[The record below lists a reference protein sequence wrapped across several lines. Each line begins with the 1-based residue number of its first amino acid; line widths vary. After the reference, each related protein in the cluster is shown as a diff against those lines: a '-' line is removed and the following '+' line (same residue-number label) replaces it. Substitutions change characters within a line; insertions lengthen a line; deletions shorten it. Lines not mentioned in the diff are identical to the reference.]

1 MYTNSY
7 QLLLHEKERNVKH
20 KFFAA
25 LLLAIAPAA
34 MAQSLSGMWDAT
46 ITFNGQ
52 DIPFRLQIAGDGSNI
67 QGWFFNG
74 NEKEVSSGGSF
85 QNETLVLNFDS
96 YAAKLEAK
104 LQDGAL
110 VGQYGPMLKKTY
122 PVTAHR
128 HQAEAGASAKAP
140 SIDGLWEVAVKSSKG
155 EKAWRLIVQQKSASN
170 VEAAILRVDGDTG
183 ALTGGY
189 RDGKFVLSHF
199 SGGRPAL
206 VVLTPSSDGTLAVEM
221 TDLHGSSE
229 LTATRPDV
237 ARARGLAPPTDPDH
251 HTSVKNPSEPFRF
264 SFPDLNG
271 KIVSNT
277 DARFQGKVV
286 LVNITGSWCP
296 NCHDEAP
303 FLAELYR
310 KYRSQGLEVV
320 ALSFEEEDQLKNP
333 ARLRAFMK
341 EYGIDYT
348 VLLGG
353 VPDDRDAKLTQPVN
367 LNSWPT
373 TFFLGRDGRV
383 RFVHAGFP
391 GPASGD
397 LYRQA
402 THEFYAQVESLLAE
416 KPATSTA
423 SLR

>member
-1 MYTNSY
+1 MKT
-7 QLLLHEKERNVKH
+7 
-20 KFFAA
+20 KFLAA
-25 LLLAIAPAA
+25 LLFAIAPAA
-34 MAQSLSGMWDAT
+34 VGQTPQSLAGLWDAT
-46 ITFNGQ
+46 ITFSGH
-52 DIPFRLQIAGDGSNI
+52 DIPFRLQIAGDGANI
-67 QGWFFNG
+67 QGWLFNG
-74 NEKEVSSGGSF
+74 DDKVVASGASF
-85 QNETLVLNFDS
+85 HDGTLVLNFDS

-110 VGQYGPMLKKTY
+110 VGQYGPMLKKIY
-122 PVTAHR
+122 PVAAHR
-128 HQAEAGASAKAP
+128 HQAAAKAAGDISVP
-140 SIDGLWEVAVKSSKG
+140 SINGLWEVPVKSSKG
-155 EKAWRLIVQQKSASN
+155 ELAWRLIVRQKSATDVS
-170 VEAAILRVDGDTG
+170 AAILRVDGDTG

-189 RDGKFVLSHF
+189 KDGKFVLSHF
-199 SGGRPAL
+199 SGGRPSL
-206 VVLTPSSDGTLAVEM
+206 MILTPASDGTLAIDM
-221 TDLHGSSE
+221 TDLHGTSQM
-229 LTATRPDV
+229 TAARPDV
-237 ARARGLAPPTDPDH
+237 ARAKGLPPPTDPDH
-251 HTSVKNPSEPFRF
+251 HTAVKDPAEPFRF

-277 DARFQGKVV
+277 DPRFQGKVV

-310 KYRSQGLEVV
+310 KYRNQGLEIV
-320 ALSFEEEDQLKNP
+320 ALSFEEGDQLTNP
-333 ARLRAFMK
+333 TRLRAFMK

-348 VLLGG
+348 VLLAGT
-353 VPDDRDAKLTQPVN
+353 PDDRDTKLTQPVN

-402 THEFYAQVESLLAE
+402 AHEFYAQVESLLAE
-416 KPATSTA
+416 NRTA
-423 SLR
+423 STR

>member
-1 MYTNSY
+1 MKTKY
-7 QLLLHEKERNVKH
+7 
-20 KFFAA
+20 FAA

-34 MAQSLSGMWDAT
+34 MAQSISGLWDAT
-46 ITFNGQ
+46 ITFNNQ
-52 DIPFRLQIAGDGSNI
+52 DIPFRLQIAGDGAKL
-67 QGWFFNG
+67 QGWLFNG
-74 NEKEVSSGGSF
+74 DEKVVASHASF
-85 QNETLVLNFDS
+85 QNGSLVLNFDS

-104 LQDGAL
+104 LEDGAL

-122 PVTAHR
+122 PVRAHP
-128 HQAEAGASAKAP
+128 HQESMLPGNASAP

-155 EKAWRLIVQQKSASN
+155 EQAWRLIVQQKSAKD

-183 ALTGGY
+183 ALTGAY
-189 RDGKFVLSHF
+189 KDGKFVLSHF

-206 VVLTPSSDGTLAVEM
+206 MILTPAADGTLAIDM
-221 TDLHGSSE
+221 TDLHGGSQ

-237 ARARGLAPPTDPDH
+237 ARAKGLAPPTDPDH
-251 HTSVKNPSEPFRF
+251 HTTVKDPSEPFRF
-264 SFPDLNG
+264 SAPDLNG
-271 KIVSNT
+271 KVVSST
-277 DARFQGKVV
+277 DTRFQGKVV
-286 LVNITGSWCP
+286 LVNVTGSWCP

-333 ARLRAFMK
+333 TRLRAFMK

-348 VLLGG
+348 VLLAGTTEE
-353 VPDDRDAKLTQPVN
+353 RDAKLTQPVN

-391 GPASGD
+391 GPASGE

-402 THEFYAQVESLLAE
+402 AHEFNSQVESLLAE
-416 KPATSTA
+416 KLTSSA
-423 SLR
+423 H

>member
-1 MYTNSY
+1 M
-7 QLLLHEKERNVKH
+7 RI
-20 KFFAA
+20 KFLAA
-25 LLLAIAPAA
+25 LVIALVAIAPAA
-34 MAQSLSGMWDAT
+34 VAQSLDGLWDAT

-52 DIPFRLQIAGDGSNI
+52 AIPFRLQIAGEGPNLK
-67 QGWFFNG
+67 GWLFNG
-74 NEKEVSSGGSF
+74 EDKVVASGASF
-85 QNETLVLNFDS
+85 QNGSLVLNFDS

-104 LQDGAL
+104 LQDGEL

-122 PVTAHR
+122 PVTAQR
-128 HQAEAGASAKAP
+128 HKAEPSSSASAP
-140 SIDGLWEVAVKSSKG
+140 SINGLWEVAVKSSKG
-155 EKAWRLIVQQKSASN
+155 EQAWRLIVQQKSASN
-170 VEAAILRVDGDTG
+170 VSAAILRVDGDTG

-189 RDGKFVLSHF
+189 KDGKFVLSHF

-206 VVLTPSSDGTLAVEM
+206 MVLTPGADGTLAIDM
-221 TDLHGSSE
+221 TDLHGTSQLS
-229 LTATRPDV
+229 ATRPDV
-237 ARARGLAPPTDPDH
+237 ARAKGLAPPTDPDH
-251 HTSVKNPSEPFRF
+251 HTTVKDASQPFQF
-264 SFPDLNG
+264 SAPDLNG
-271 KIVSNT
+271 KIVSNA

-286 LVNITGSWCP
+286 LVNVTGSWCP

-310 KYRSQGLEVV
+310 KYHSQGLEVV

-353 VPDDRDAKLTQPVN
+353 TPDERDAKLTQPVN

-391 GPASGD
+391 GPASGE

-402 THEFYAQVESLLAE
+402 AHEFYSQVESLLAE
-416 KPATSTA
+416 NHTA
-423 SLR
+423 SR

>member
-1 MYTNSY
+1 MKTK
-7 QLLLHEKERNVKH
+7 LWV
-20 KFFAA
+20 A
-25 LLLAIAPAA
+25 LLAIAPAA
-34 MAQSLSGMWDAT
+34 MAQSLAGLWDAT

-52 DIPFRLQIAGDGSNI
+52 NIPFRLQIAGDGSSI
-67 QGWFFNG
+67 RGWFFNG
-74 NEKEVSSGGSF
+74 DEKEVSNGGSYHDGA
-85 QNETLVLNFDS
+85 LVLNFDS

-104 LQDGAL
+104 LENGML

-128 HQAEAGASAKAP
+128 HQAEEATTATAP
-140 SIDGLWEVAVKSSKG
+140 SINGLWEVGVNSSKG

-189 RDGKFVLSHF
+189 KDGKFVLSHF
-199 SGGRPAL
+199 SGGRPSL
-206 VVLTPSSDGTLAVEM
+206 MIITPASDGTLAIDM
-221 TDLHGSSE
+221 TDLHGSDK
-229 LTATRPDV
+229 LVATRPDV
-237 ARARGLAPPTDPDH
+237 ARAKGLPPPTDPDH
-251 HTSVKNPSEPFRF
+251 HTTVKDPSEPFRF

-286 LVNITGSWCP
+286 LVNVTGSWCP

-310 KYRSQGLEVV
+310 KYHSQGLEVV
-320 ALSFEEEDQLKNP
+320 ALSFEEDDQLTNP
-333 ARLRAFMK
+333 TRLRAFMK
-341 EYGIDYT
+341 EYGIEYT

-353 VPDDRDAKLTQPVN
+353 TPDDRDAKLTQPVN

-373 TFFLGRDGRV
+373 TFFVGRDGRV

-391 GPASGD
+391 GPASGA
-397 LYRQA
+397 LYHQ
-402 THEFYAQVESLLAE
+402 TVKEFYSEVDSLLAE
-416 KPATSTA
+416 KQTS
-423 SLR
+423 SLH

>member
-1 MYTNSY
+1 
-7 QLLLHEKERNVKH
+7 VKT
-20 KFFAA
+20 KFLAA
-25 LLLAIAPAA
+25 LVLTIALAVVAQTA
-34 MAQSLSGMWDAT
+34 MAQSLTGLWDAT

-67 QGWFFNG
+67 QGWLFNG
-74 NEKEVSSGGSF
+74 EDKVVASGGSF
-85 QNETLVLNFDS
+85 QNGSLVLNFDS

-122 PVTAHR
+122 PVAAHR
-128 HQAEAGASAKAP
+128 HQAAAKSNASAP
-140 SIDGLWEVAVKSSKG
+140 SINGLWEVGVKSAKG
-155 EKAWRLIVQQKSASN
+155 EQAWRLIVQQKSASD
-170 VEAAILRVDGDTG
+170 VSAAILRVDGDTG
-183 ALTGGY
+183 ALTGSY
-189 RDGKFVLSHF
+189 KDGKFVLSHF

-206 VVLTPSSDGTLAVEM
+206 MILTPASDGTLAIEM
-221 TDLHGSSE
+221 TDLHGKSQM
-229 LTATRPDV
+229 TATRPDV
-237 ARARGLAPPTDPDH
+237 ARAKGLPPPTDPDH
-251 HTSVKNPSEPFRF
+251 HTTVKDASEPFRF

-320 ALSFEEEDQLKNP
+320 ALSFEEDDQLKNP

-348 VLLGG
+348 VLVAGT
-353 VPDDRDAKLTQPVN
+353 PDDRDAKLTQPVN

-391 GPASGD
+391 GPASGE

-402 THEFYAQVESLLAE
+402 THEFYSQVESLLAE
-416 KPATSTA
+416 NRTA
-423 SLR
+423 SAR

>member
-1 MYTNSY
+1 MKT
-7 QLLLHEKERNVKH
+7 
-20 KFFAA
+20 KFLAA

-34 MAQSLSGMWDAT
+34 FAQSLAGLWDAT
-46 ITFNGQ
+46 ISFGGQ
-52 DIPFRLQIAGDGSNI
+52 DIPFRLQIAGDGSNLK
-67 QGWFFNG
+67 GWLFNG
-74 NEKEVSSGGSF
+74 DDKVVASGASF
-85 QNETLVLNFDS
+85 QNGSLVLNFDS

-110 VGQYGPMLKKTY
+110 VGQYGPMLKKNY
-122 PVTAHR
+122 PIKAQR
-128 HQAEAGASAKAP
+128 HATGGTTSTISPPPAS
-140 SIDGLWEVAVKSSKG
+140 INGLWEVPVKSGKG
-155 EKAWRLIVQQKSASN
+155 EQAWRLIVQQKSASD
-170 VEAAILRVDGDTG
+170 VSAAILRVDGDTG

-189 RDGKFVLSHF
+189 KDGKFVLSHF
-199 SGGRPAL
+199 SGGRPSL
-206 VVLTPSSDGTLAVEM
+206 MILTPASDGTLAIDM
-221 TDLHGSSE
+221 TDLHGSSQM
-229 LTATRPDV
+229 TATRPDV
-237 ARARGLAPPTDPDH
+237 ARAKGLPPPADPDH
-251 HTSVKNPSEPFRF
+251 HTTVKNASEPFRF

-286 LVNITGSWCP
+286 LVNVTGSWCP

-320 ALSFEEEDQLKNP
+320 ALSFEEGDQLTNP
-333 ARLRAFMK
+333 TRLRAFMK

-353 VPDDRDAKLTQPVN
+353 TPDDRDAKLTQPVN

-391 GPASGD
+391 GPASGE
-397 LYRQA
+397 LYHKA
-402 THEFYAQVESLLAE
+402 VHEFDAQVESLLAE
-416 KPATSTA
+416 NRTA
-423 SLR
+423 STR

>member
-1 MYTNSY
+1 
-7 QLLLHEKERNVKH
+7 VKP
-20 KFFAA
+20 KFLAA
-25 LLLAIAPAA
+25 LLFAIAPAA
-34 MAQSLSGMWDAT
+34 MAQSLAGLWDAT
-46 ITFNGQ
+46 ISFGGQ

-67 QGWFFNG
+67 KGWLFNG
-74 NEKEVSSGGSF
+74 EDKVVASGASFHDGS
-85 QNETLVLNFDS
+85 LVLNFDS

-110 VGQYGPMLKKTY
+110 VGQYGPMLKKNY
-122 PVTAHR
+122 PITAHR
-128 HQAEAGASAKAP
+128 HQAAASSSASAP
-140 SIDGLWEVAVKSSKG
+140 SINGLWEVAVKSSKG
-155 EKAWRLIVQQKSASN
+155 EQAWRLIVQQKSASN
-170 VEAAILRVDGDTG
+170 VSAAILRVDGDTG
-183 ALTGGY
+183 ALTGSY
-189 RDGKFVLSHF
+189 KDGKFVLSHF

-206 VVLTPSSDGTLAVEM
+206 MVLTPASDGTLAINM
-221 TDLHGSSE
+221 TDLHGSSQM
-229 LTATRPDV
+229 TATRPDV
-237 ARARGLAPPTDPDH
+237 ARAKGLPPPTDPDH
-251 HTSVKNPSEPFRF
+251 HTSVKDASEPFKF

-271 KIVSNT
+271 KIVSNA

-320 ALSFEEEDQLKNP
+320 ALSFEEGDQLTNP
-333 ARLRAFMK
+333 VRLRAFMK

-353 VPDDRDAKLTQPVN
+353 TPDDRDAKLTQPVN

-391 GPASGD
+391 GPASGE

-402 THEFYAQVESLLAE
+402 AHEFEAQVENLLAE
-416 KPATSTA
+416 NRTTST
-423 SLR
+423 R

>member
-7 QLLLHEKERNVKH
+7 QSPVHKKERNVTT

-34 MAQSLSGMWDAT
+34 MAQSLSGLWDAT

-52 DIPFRLQIAGDGSNI
+52 DIPFRLQIAGDGSNV

-74 NEKEVSSGGSF
+74 NDKEVSSGGSF
-85 QNETLVLNFDS
+85 QNGTLVLNFDS

-110 VGQYGPMLKKTY
+110 VGQYGPMLKKNY

-128 HQAEAGASAKAP
+128 HKAEATASAGAP
-140 SIDGLWEVAVKSSKG
+140 SIDGLWDVAVKSSKG
-155 EKAWRLIVQQKSASN
+155 EKAWHLIVQQKSASN
-170 VEAAILRVDGDTG
+170 VSAAILRVDGDTG
-183 ALTGGY
+183 ALTGSY
-189 RDGKFVLSHF
+189 KDGKFVLSHF

-206 VVLTPSSDGTLAVEM
+206 VILTPAADGTLAIDM
-221 TDLHGSSE
+221 TDLHGTSQ

-237 ARARGLAPPTDPDH
+237 ARAKGLPPPTDPDH
-251 HTSVKNPSEPFRF
+251 HTTVKDPSEPFRF

-391 GPASGD
+391 GPASGA
-397 LYRQA
+397 LYHQA
-402 THEFYAQVESLLAE
+402 VKEFYAQVDSLLAE
-416 KPATSTA
+416 NRTTST
-423 SLR
+423 R

>member
-1 MYTNSY
+1 
-7 QLLLHEKERNVKH
+7 VKT
-20 KFFAA
+20 KLWAA

-34 MAQSLSGMWDAT
+34 MADSLAGLWDAT

-52 DIPFRLQIAGDGSNI
+52 DIPFRLQIAGEGSNL
-67 QGWFFNG
+67 QGWLFNG
-74 NEKEVSSGGSF
+74 EDKVVASGASF
-85 QNETLVLNFDS
+85 QNGSLVLNFDS

-128 HQAEAGASAKAP
+128 QASVVESVLSGIP
-140 SIDGLWEVAVKSSKG
+140 PRIDGLWEVAVKSAKG
-155 EKAWRLIVQQKSASN
+155 EKAWRLIVQQKSPLD

-189 RDGKFVLSHF
+189 KDGHFVLSHF

-206 VVLTPSSDGTLAVEM
+206 MILTPAADGTLAVDM
-221 TDLHGSSE
+221 TDLHGKSQ

-237 ARARGLAPPTDPDH
+237 ARAKGLPPPTDPDH
-251 HTSVKNPSEPFRF
+251 HTTVKDAAEPFRF
-264 SFPDLNG
+264 SFPDLTG

-277 DARFQGKVV
+277 DARFLGKVV

-353 VPDDRDAKLTQPVN
+353 TPDERDAKLTQPVN

-391 GPASGD
+391 GPASGT
-397 LYRQA
+397 LYHQA
-402 THEFYAQVESLLAE
+402 AKEFYSQVESLLAE

-423 SLR
+423 SLH

>member
-1 MYTNSY
+1 MKTK
-7 QLLLHEKERNVKH
+7 LW
-20 KFFAA
+20 AA
-25 LLLAIAPAA
+25 LLFAIASSTVAS
-34 MAQSLSGMWDAT
+34 AQSLAGLWDAT

-52 DIPFRLQIAGDGSNI
+52 AIPFRLQIAGDASNLS
-67 QGWFFNG
+67 GWLFNG
-74 NEKEVSSGGSF
+74 DDKVVASGASF
-85 QNETLVLNFDS
+85 QNGSLVLNFDS

-104 LQDGAL
+104 LQDGEL

-128 HQAEAGASAKAP
+128 HKVEASSAASAP

-155 EKAWRLIVQQKSASN
+155 EKAWRLIVQEKSASN

-189 RDGKFVLSHF
+189 KDGKFVLSHF

-206 VVLTPSSDGTLAVEM
+206 MILTPAADGTLAIDM
-221 TDLHGSSE
+221 TDLHGSSQ

-237 ARARGLAPPTDPDH
+237 ARAKGLPAPTDPDH
-251 HTSVKNPSEPFRF
+251 HTSVKDASEPFRF
-264 SFPDLNG
+264 SFPDLSG
-271 KIVSNT
+271 KIVSNS

-286 LVNITGSWCP
+286 LVNVTGSWCP

-310 KYRSQGLEVV
+310 KYRSKGLEVV
-320 ALSFEEEDQLKNP
+320 ALSFEEDDQLKDP
-333 ARLRAFMK
+333 TRLRAFMK
-341 EYGIDYT
+341 EYGIEYT

-353 VPDDRDAKLTQPVN
+353 TPDERDAKLTQPVN

-391 GPASGD
+391 GPASGK
-397 LYRQA
+397 LYHQ
-402 THEFYAQVESLLAE
+402 TVKEFYAQVDSLLAE

>member
-1 MYTNSY
+1 
-7 QLLLHEKERNVKH
+7 VKT
-20 KFFAA
+20 KLWAA
-25 LLLAIAPAA
+25 LLFAIAPAA
-34 MAQSLSGMWDAT
+34 VASAQSVAGLWDAT
-46 ITFNGQ
+46 ITFNGK
-52 DIPFRLQIAGDGSNI
+52 DIPFRLQIAGEGANLK
-67 QGWFFNG
+67 GWLFNG
-74 NEKEVSSGGSF
+74 DQKEVADAASF
-85 QNETLVLNFDS
+85 QNGSLVLNFAS

-104 LQDGAL
+104 LQDGEL
-110 VGQYGPMLKKTY
+110 VGTYGPMLKKTY
-122 PVTAHR
+122 PVKARPHGPNMF
-128 HQAEAGASAKAP
+128 QGNASAP
-140 SIDGLWEVAVKSSKG
+140 SINGLWQVQVQSSKG
-155 EKAWRLIVQQKSASN
+155 EKAWRLIVQQKGPLD

-189 RDGKFVLSHF
+189 KDGKFTLSHF
-199 SGGRPAL
+199 SGGRPSL
-206 VVLTPSSDGTLAVEM
+206 MIITPQSDGTLAIDM
-221 TDLHGSSE
+221 TDLHGSSQ

-237 ARARGLAPPTDPDH
+237 AKAEGLPAPTDPDH
-251 HTSVKNPSEPFRF
+251 HTSVKDASEPFRF

-286 LVNITGSWCP
+286 LVNVTGSWCP

-310 KYRSQGLEVV
+310 KYRSKGLEIV
-320 ALSFEEEDQLKNP
+320 ALSFEEEDQLKDP
-333 ARLRAFMK
+333 TRLRAFMK
-341 EYGIDYT
+341 EYGIEYT

-353 VPDDRDAKLTQPVN
+353 TPDQRDAKLTQPVN

-391 GPASGD
+391 GPASGP

-402 THEFYAQVESLLAE
+402 VKEFYAQVDSLLAE

>member
-1 MYTNSY
+1 M
-7 QLLLHEKERNVKH
+7 KIKH
-20 KFFAA
+20 LAA
-25 LLLAIAPAA
+25 LLLAVAPAA
-34 MAQSLSGMWDAT
+34 MAQSLAGLWDAT
-46 ITFNGQ
+46 ITFGGH

-67 QGWFFNG
+67 QGWLFNG
-74 NEKEVSSGGSF
+74 DDKVVASGASFHDGS
-85 QNETLVLNFDS
+85 LVLNFDS

-128 HQAEAGASAKAP
+128 HFIIESNLSAP
-140 SIDGLWEVAVKSSKG
+140 SINGLWEIPVKSSKG
-155 EKAWRLIVQQKSASN
+155 EQAWHLIVQQKKSATDVS
-170 VEAAILRVDGDTG
+170 AAILRVDGDTG

-189 RDGKFVLSHF
+189 TKDGKFVLSHF

-206 VVLTPSSDGTLAVEM
+206 MILTPSSDGTLAVDM
-221 TDLHGSSE
+221 TDLHGSSQ

-237 ARARGLAPPTDPDH
+237 ARAKGLPPPTDPDH
-251 HTSVKNPSEPFRF
+251 HTTVKDASEPFKF

-271 KIVSNT
+271 KTVSNT

-303 FLAELYR
+303 FLAEMYR

-320 ALSFEEEDQLKNP
+320 ALSFEEGDQLTNP
-333 ARLRAFMK
+333 VRLRAFMK

-353 VPDDRDAKLTQPVN
+353 TPDDRDAKLTQPVN

-391 GPASGD
+391 GPASGE

-402 THEFYAQVESLLAE
+402 THEFSSQVESLLAE
-416 KPATSTA
+416 NRTA
-423 SLR
+423 STR

>member
-1 MYTNSY
+1 VKTKFLAV
-7 QLLLHEKERNVKH
+7 LL
-20 KFFAA
+20 FA
-25 LLLAIAPAA
+25 ISPAA
-34 MAQSLSGMWDAT
+34 FAQTSTPSLSGLWDAT

-52 DIPFRLQIAGDGSNI
+52 DIPFRLQLAGEGSNLK
-67 QGWFFNG
+67 GWLFNG
-74 NEKEVSSGGSF
+74 DDKVVASGASF
-85 QNETLVLNFDS
+85 QNGSLVLNFDS
-96 YAAKLEAK
+96 YAAKLELK
-104 LQDGAL
+104 VQGGAL
-110 VGQYGPMLKKTY
+110 VGQYGPMLKKTF

-128 HQAEAGASAKAP
+128 HQAATESSASAP
-140 SIDGLWEVAVKSSKG
+140 SINGLWEVAVKSSKG
-155 EKAWRLIVQQKSASN
+155 EQAWRLIVQEKSAGDVS
-170 VEAAILRVDGDTG
+170 AAILRVDGDTG

-189 RDGKFVLSHF
+189 KDGKFILSHF

-206 VVLTPSSDGTLAVEM
+206 MILTPSSDGTLAVDM
-221 TDLHGSSE
+221 TDLHGKSQ

-237 ARARGLAPPTDPDH
+237 ARAKGLPPPTDPDH
-251 HTSVKNPSEPFRF
+251 HTSVKDPAEPFKF

-271 KIVSNT
+271 KIVSNS
-277 DARFQGKVV
+277 DVRFQGRVV

-320 ALSFEEEDQLKNP
+320 ALSFEEGDQLTNP
-333 ARLRAFMK
+333 VRLRAFMK

-353 VPDDRDAKLTQPVN
+353 TPDDRDAKLTQPVN

-391 GPASGD
+391 GPASGE

-402 THEFYAQVESLLAE
+402 IHEFDAQVQGLLAE
-416 KPATSTA
+416 NRTA
-423 SLR
+423 STR

>member
-1 MYTNSY
+1 
-7 QLLLHEKERNVKH
+7 
-20 KFFAA
+20 
-25 LLLAIAPAA
+25 
-34 MAQSLSGMWDAT
+34 
-46 ITFNGQ
+46 
-52 DIPFRLQIAGDGSNI
+52 
-67 QGWFFNG
+67 
-74 NEKEVSSGGSF
+74 
-85 QNETLVLNFDS
+85 
-96 YAAKLEAK
+96 
-104 LQDGAL
+104 
-110 VGQYGPMLKKTY
+110 
-122 PVTAHR
+122 
-128 HQAEAGASAKAP
+128 
-140 SIDGLWEVAVKSSKG
+140 
-155 EKAWRLIVQQKSASN
+155 
-170 VEAAILRVDGDTG
+170 
-183 ALTGGY
+183 
-189 RDGKFVLSHF
+189 
-199 SGGRPAL
+199 
-206 VVLTPSSDGTLAVEM
+206 
-221 TDLHGSSE
+221 
-229 LTATRPDV
+229 V
-237 ARARGLAPPTDPDH
+237 ARAKGLPPPTDPDH
-251 HTSVKNPSEPFRF
+251 HTTVKDPSEPFRF

-391 GPASGD
+391 GPASGA
-397 LYRQA
+397 LYHQA
-402 THEFYAQVESLLAE
+402 VKEFYAQVDSLLAE
-416 KPATSTA
+416 NRTTST
-423 SLR
+423 R